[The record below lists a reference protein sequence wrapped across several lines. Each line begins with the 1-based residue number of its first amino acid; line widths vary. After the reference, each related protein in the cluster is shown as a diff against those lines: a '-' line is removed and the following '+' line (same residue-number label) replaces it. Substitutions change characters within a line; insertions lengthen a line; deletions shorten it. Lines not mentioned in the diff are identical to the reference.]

1 MNLIISVA
9 LRDQSLVTSDSMT
22 RYVAFTNL
30 PREHSTIFQTTNFI
44 QLFLKTLLSEFRLIE
59 FHLFV

>member
-1 MNLIISVA
+1 MNLIISAA

-30 PREHSTIFQTTNFI
+30 LRERSTIFQRPN
-44 QLFLKTLLSEFRLIE
+44 
-59 FHLFV
+59 H